1 MAKLHGLLNFTG
13 KLDEISAYTR
23 KDCEGIILRMG
34 WGPSKEEIKT
44 KDNYVNTR
52 RNNAEFGGRS
62 TTGKYIKQLLDPLKT
77 VFDYN
82 ISPVLN
88 GLLKPVQDEDRESP
102 WGHRNVLISRKP
114 YLLEGLTLNRRNPLE
129 SVISTPIKFEVDKE
143 AGTALI
149 NVPELMPSVNFFPPE
164 NFSVCRIT
172 TLLGLMPD
180 FYFAEPLY
188 KPLQDVS
195 QWLPVVAST
204 DWFVARNG
212 CPASEISLSLTG
224 TLPAEGY
231 SLMLAVG
238 VQVGRPS
245 PGYVT
250 PLKHNG
256 CAKIAVVR

>member
-1 MAKLHGLLNFTG
+1 MAKLRGPLNFTG

-34 WGPSKEEIKT
+34 WGPSKEDIKT

-62 TTGKYIKQLLDPLKT
+62 TTGKYIKWLLDPLKT
-77 VFDYN
+77 ILDYN
-82 ISPVLN
+82 VSPVLN
-88 GLLKPVQDEDRESP
+88 GLLKPVQAEDKESP

-129 SVISTPIKFEVDKE
+129 SVISTPIRFEVNK
-143 AGTALI
+143 AVGTALI

-172 TLLGLMPD
+172 ALLGLMPD

-195 QWLPVVAST
+195 QWQPAVAST
-204 DWFVARNG
+204 DWFLARNG
-212 CPASEISLSLTG
+212 CPASEMSLSLSG
-224 TLPAEGY
+224 ILPAEGY
-231 SLMLAVG
+231 SLMVAVG

-256 CAKIAVVR
+256 CGKILVVK

>member
-1 MAKLHGLLNFTG
+1 MAKLHGPLNFTG

-34 WGPSKEEIKT
+34 WGPSKEDIKT

-62 TTGKYIKQLLDPLKT
+62 TTGKYIKTLLDPLKT
-77 VFDYN
+77 VLDYN

-172 TLLGLMPD
+172 ALLGLMPD

-188 KPLQDVS
+188 KPLPDVS

-204 DWFVARNG
+204 DWFLARNG
-212 CPASEISLSLTG
+212 CPASEMSLSLTS
-224 TLPAEGY
+224 TFPAESY

-256 CAKIAVVR
+256 CGKILVVK